1 MILGLLIL
9 TAALERTGVVE
20 LTGRAALRYTGNDS
34 DRLYRIVIVVSAG
47 LGSVISNTA
56 STTRSAPVG
65 PSRALKCA
73 RVTDDQPRS
82 LPISEKLCA

>member
-1 MILGLLIL
+1 M
-9 TAALERTGVVE
+9 
-20 LTGRAALRYTGNDS
+20 LRYTGNDS

-47 LGSVISNTA
+47 LDPSSCSTA

-73 RVTDDQPRS
+73 G
-82 LPISEKLCA
+82 